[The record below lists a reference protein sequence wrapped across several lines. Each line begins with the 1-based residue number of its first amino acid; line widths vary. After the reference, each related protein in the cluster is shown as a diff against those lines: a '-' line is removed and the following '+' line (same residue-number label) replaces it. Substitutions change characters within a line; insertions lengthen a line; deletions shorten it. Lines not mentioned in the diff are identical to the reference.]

1 VNPTDLIGNDAPKR
15 DTRSS
20 HRHVCSSNLPSYCSR
35 GATKR
40 KPAPLR
46 ESKRYVGSCEF
57 EYQSCWFSSSQI
69 ANHLRGSRDEQR
81 DHHLRQEGD
90 PRAGSATK
98 YFPFVHS
105 HYFWVTSELHESYH
119 LMSSLSPDLGSWD
132 IHQFCCETL
141 TQSRLTHHQQY
152 TTVCHKLHTIGNRQA
167 YEMQLIAP

>member
-69 ANHLRGSRDEQR
+69 GNHLRGSRDEQR

-90 PRAGSATK
+90 PRA
-98 YFPFVHS
+98 
-105 HYFWVTSELHESYH
+105 ELHESYLNQNH